1 MIKKAESVCELL
13 GVSQY
18 DLAKILGVS
27 RSAVAMF
34 SAGKRGLPLAATI
47 LLAEMLKHVDEHRK
61 LERKQLTIDT
71 CRQNQKYILS
81 LLSENEY
88 QYLKVINSIEKESNA
103 NKVQSRRQHLEDFL
117 QSQIRNGS
125 SLKSVNRTAISSKV
139 ARANESDKYTL
150 FKLTVYKQ
158 LLEQERTML
167 NSILDSLKQSD
178 DGSSPL
184 L

>member
-34 SAGKRGLPLAATI
+34 SAGKRGLPMKATI
-47 LLAEMLKHVDEHRK
+47 LLADMLKHVDEHRK
-61 LERKQLTIDT
+61 LERKQVTIDA

-81 LLSENEY
+81 LLSENEF
-88 QYLKVINSIEKESNA
+88 QYLKVINSIANESKADTAQN
-103 NKVQSRRQHLEDFL
+103 RLQHLENFL
-117 QSQIRNGS
+117 QSRLTS
-125 SLKSVNRTAISSKV
+125 DPSLKSVKRTAISSKV
-139 ARANESDKYTL
+139 VTANDLDINNL

-158 LLEQERTML
+158 LLEQERAVL
-167 NSILDSLKQSD
+167 NSILQSLKKD
-178 DGSSPL
+178 DD
-184 L
+184 